1 MKQYTKPLSLRNVQ
15 VNDKFWKEKMEL
27 VRKEVIPYQW
37 DALNDKVEGAAPSFC
52 MRNFKVA
59 GKLRRLDV
67 SWVINIR
74 IRYGLLIPLRHYR
87 RTWNI

>member
-59 GKLRRLDV
+59 GKITKDRRELGDKYQDKV
-67 SWVINIR
+67 S
-74 IRYGLLIPLRHYR
+74 PS
-87 RTWNI
+87 

>member
-59 GKLRRLDV
+59 G
-67 SWVINIR
+67 NIR